1 MGAAASIANQKYFC
15 HSCRSEVEIDPS
27 HQNEHL
33 ICPECE
39 GGFVEELTESD
50 NRFRTEHP
58 SLSDEQTRRMANA
71 ALILRLLESSLREE
85 WSQIESTQDQTANLK
100 KKVLTKS
107 MLFSLKHTSL
117 SLDAKMEQPC
127 CPVCSEDFIVGEKV
141 LKMPC
146 THVYHRTCVM
156 PWLETK
162 KTCPICRF
170 ELAGGIPDISDLQ
183 NMTLKELSVATGKS
197 LRELKDILLKPN
209 PYHHLGE

>member
-71 ALILRLLESSLREE
+71 ALILR
-85 WSQIESTQDQTANLK
+85 W
-100 KKVLTKS
+100 V
-107 MLFSLKHTSL
+107 F
-117 SLDAKMEQPC
+117 
-127 CPVCSEDFIVGEKV
+127 
-141 LKMPC
+141 
-146 THVYHRTCVM
+146 
-156 PWLETK
+156 
-162 KTCPICRF
+162 
-170 ELAGGIPDISDLQ
+170 GG
-183 NMTLKELSVATGKS
+183 
-197 LRELKDILLKPN
+197 LLKILQP
-209 PYHHLGE
+209 PRGHSEYQ